1 MNFLVI
7 LVAVTLCGTSSGQ
20 NQNQNQNQKAPVL
33 SSNATVEKDLEGVLR
48 DAGSRTNRGNI
59 LFFFPVI
66 TKSAKITFMPVAEK
80 LAERGHQVLI

>member
-20 NQNQNQNQKAPVL
+20 NQNQKAPVL
-33 SSNATVEKDLEGVLR
+33 SSNATLEKDLEGVLR

>member
-20 NQNQNQNQKAPVL
+20 NQNQNQKAPVL
-33 SSNATVEKDLEGVLR
+33 SSNATLEKDLEGVLR